1 MKDSHIRSGRSV
13 PTLNDVATDAGVSKS
28 TVSRVL
34 NNRLGNGFSVT
45 EEVRERILA
54 AAEKL
59 NYRPNLIAK
68 SLTLQTTRMIHII
81 GGHYALSDL
90 GNIYQTV
97 VNSATSVMDS
107 CEDVFDVTVDM
118 SHHDKQSCE
127 LPPWKINGAIILAR
141 ANTLTIRELEDGQV
155 PYIVVNGPAGK
166 FGSSVVPDDEGGT
179 KAAIGYLAELGHRV
193 IAYANS
199 RPDYLVG
206 HSSLVDRH
214 QTYLREMKKLG
225 LSIVPG
231 HDEWLK
237 SAEKFLTAAV
247 IENGATA
254 VLAYGHMEGL
264 NLMQAAH
271 KLGIAVPGRLSVL
284 CFCDKQAAAAMSPLL
299 SFIDLRSSDM
309 GKIAAELLL
318 KHIKKPD
325 NAEPETIKLAE
336 QLVISSSTASPQKQP
351 D

>member
-1 MKDSHIRSGRSV
+1 MKDSQIRNKRSV
-13 PTLNDVATDAGVSKS
+13 TTLSDVATEAGVNKS
-28 TVSRVL
+28 TASRVL

-45 EEVRERILA
+45 EEVRKRILA

-68 SLTLQTTRMIHII
+68 SLTLQTSRMIHII
-81 GGHYALSDL
+81 GGHYALGDL

-97 VNSATSVMDS
+97 VNNVTSIMDGS
-107 CEDVFDVTVDM
+107 DDVFDVTVDM
-118 SHHDKQSCE
+118 SHHDRQTSE
-127 LPPWKINGAIILAR
+127 LPPWKIDGAIILAR
-141 ANTLTIRELEDGQV
+141 ANSPTLTELEEGQI
-155 PYIVVNGPAGK
+155 PYVVVNGPAGK
-166 FGSSVVPDDEGGT
+166 SGSSVVPDDENG
-179 KAAIGYLAELGHRV
+179 AQIAIRYLAELGHRI

-206 HSSLVDRH
+206 HSSLADRH

-237 SAEKFLTAAV
+237 SAEKFLTTAV

-271 KLGIAVPGRLSVL
+271 KLGITVPGRLTVL
-284 CFCDKQAAAAMSPLL
+284 CFCDQQAAAAMSPLI

-309 GKIAAELLL
+309 GRIAAELLL
-318 KHIKKPD
+318 KHIKKPG
-325 NAEPETIKLAE
+325 NAEPTTIKLAE
-336 QLVISSSTASPQKQP
+336 ELVIRNSTASPQK
-351 D
+351 

>member
-1 MKDSHIRSGRSV
+1 MKGKEMRNRSV
-13 PTLNDVATDAGVSKS
+13 TTLNDVANEAGVNKS
-28 TVSRVL
+28 TASRVL

-45 EEVRERILA
+45 EEVRKRILA
-54 AAEKL
+54 VAEKL

-97 VNSATSVMDS
+97 VNNVTCIMDS
-107 CEDVFDVTVDM
+107 CEDIFDVTVDM
-118 SHHDKQSCE
+118 SHHDRQTSE
-127 LPPWKINGAIILAR
+127 LPPWKIDGAVILAR
-141 ANTLTIRELEDGQV
+141 ANSPTLTELEEVQI
-155 PYIVVNGPAGK
+155 PYVVVNGPAGK
-166 FGSSVVPDDEGGT
+166 SGSSVVPDDENGT
-179 KAAIGYLAELGHRV
+179 QIAIRYLVELGHRI

-199 RPDYLVG
+199 SPDYLVG
-206 HSSLVDRH
+206 HSSLADRH
-214 QTYLREMKKLG
+214 QTYLKEMKKLG
-225 LSIVPG
+225 LSVVPG

-237 SAEKFLTAAV
+237 SAEKFLTTAV

-271 KLGIAVPGRLSVL
+271 KLGITIPGRLSLL
-284 CFCDKQAAAAMSPLL
+284 CFCDQQAAAAMSPLL

-318 KHIKKPD
+318 KRIKKSGD
-325 NAEPETIKLAE
+325 AETTIIKLAE
-336 QLVISSSTASPQKQP
+336 ELVIRSSTASPQK
-351 D
+351 

>member
-1 MKDSHIRSGRSV
+1 MKDSKMRNNRKV
-13 PTLNDVATDAGVSKS
+13 TTLNDVATEAGVNKS
-28 TVSRVL
+28 TVSRIL

-45 EEVRERILA
+45 EEVRKRVLA

-59 NYRPNLIAK
+59 SYRPNLIAQG
-68 SLTLQTTRMIHII
+68 LTLQSTRMVHII
-81 GGHYALSDL
+81 GGRYALSDL

-97 VNSATSVMDS
+97 VNSITSIMDCS
-107 CEDVFDVTVDM
+107 EDVFDVTVDM
-118 SHHDKQSCE
+118 SHHDVQSSE
-127 LPPWKINGAIILAR
+127 LPPWKIDGAIVLAR
-141 ANTLTIRELEDGQV
+141 ANLSTLRELEDSQI
-155 PYIVVNGPAGK
+155 PYVVVNGPAGK
-166 FGSSVVPDDEGGT
+166 SGSSVVPDDKCGT
-179 KAAIGYLAELGHRV
+179 KNAIQYLAELGHRI

-206 HSSLVDRH
+206 HSSLADRH

-225 LSIVPG
+225 LSVAPG

-237 SAEKFLTAAV
+237 SAEEFLTAAA

-284 CFCDKQAAAAMSPLL
+284 CFCDQQAAAAMSPLL
-299 SFIDLRSSDM
+299 SFIDLMSSEM
-309 GKIAAELLL
+309 GRIAAELLL
-318 KHIKKPD
+318 KHIKNP
-325 NAEPETIKLAE
+325 NEAEPTTIKLAE
-336 QLVISSSTASPQKQP
+336 QLVIRSSTASPQT
-351 D
+351 

>member
-1 MKDSHIRSGRSV
+1 MRNRSV
-13 PTLNDVATDAGVSKS
+13 TTLNDVATEAGVSKS

-45 EEVRERILA
+45 EEVRKRVLA
-54 AAEKL
+54 VAEKL

-97 VNSATSVMDS
+97 VNSATCVMDC
-107 CEDVFDVTVDM
+107 CEDIFDVTVDM
-118 SHHDKQSCE
+118 SHHDKQSSE
-127 LPPWKINGAIILAR
+127 LPPWKIDGAIILAR
-141 ANTLTIRELEDGQV
+141 ANSSTLSELEDGQI
-155 PYIVVNGPAGK
+155 PYVVVNGPAGK
-166 FGSSVVPDDEGGT
+166 SGSSVVPDDECGT
-179 KAAIGYLAELGHRV
+179 KMAIQYLAELGHRI

-199 RPDYLVG
+199 KPDYLVG
-206 HSSLVDRH
+206 HSSLADRH

-225 LSIVPG
+225 LSVVPG

-237 SAEKFLTAAV
+237 SAEKFLTTAV
-247 IENGATA
+247 IKNGATA

-264 NLMQAAH
+264 NLMQASH
-271 KLGIAVPGRLSVL
+271 KLGITMPGRLSVL
-284 CFCDKQAAAAMSPLL
+284 CFCDRQAAAAMSPLL

-318 KHIKKPD
+318 KNIKKSG
-325 NAEPETIKLAE
+325 NAEPATIKLAE
-336 QLVISSSTASPQKQP
+336 QLVICSSTASPQK
-351 D
+351 

>member
-1 MKDSHIRSGRSV
+1 MKDIKIQNNRKV
-13 PTLNDVATDAGVSKS
+13 TTLNDVATEAGVNKS
-28 TVSRVL
+28 TVSRIL

-45 EEVRERILA
+45 EEVRKRVLA
-54 AAEKL
+54 AADKL

-68 SLTLQTTRMIHII
+68 SLTLQTTRMIHIV

-97 VNSATSVMDS
+97 VNNVTSIMDGS
-107 CEDVFDVTVDM
+107 DDVFDVTVDM
-118 SHHDKQSCE
+118 SHHDRQTSE

-141 ANTLTIRELEDGQV
+141 ANSPTLTELEEGQI
-155 PYIVVNGPAGK
+155 PYVVVNGSAGK
-166 FGSSVVPDDEGGT
+166 SGSSVVPDDENGT
-179 KAAIGYLAELGHRV
+179 QIAIRYLAELGHRR

-199 RPDYLVG
+199 KPDYLVG
-206 HSSLVDRH
+206 HSSLADRH

-225 LSIVPG
+225 LSVAPG

-237 SAEKFLTAAV
+237 SAEKFLAVAV
-247 IENGATA
+247 IENGSTA

-271 KLGIAVPGRLSVL
+271 KLGITVPGRLSVL
-284 CFCDKQAAAAMSPLL
+284 CFCDQQAAAAMSPQL
-299 SFIDLRSSDM
+299 SFIDLKSSDM

-318 KHIKKPD
+318 KHIKKSGD
-325 NAEPETIKLAE
+325 AEPTTIKLAE
-336 QLVISSSTASPQKQP
+336 ELVIRNSTASPQK
-351 D
+351 

>member
-1 MKDSHIRSGRSV
+1 MKNSQMRNRSV
-13 PTLNDVATDAGVSKS
+13 TTLNDVATEAGVSKS

-45 EEVRERILA
+45 EEVRKRVLA

-59 NYRPNLIAK
+59 DYRPNLIAK
-68 SLTLQTTRMIHII
+68 GLTLQTTRMIHII
-81 GGHYALSDL
+81 GGHHALSDL

-97 VNSATSVMDS
+97 VNSATYAMDRS
-107 CEDVFDVTVDM
+107 GEVFDVTVDM
-118 SHHDKQSCE
+118 SQHDQQSNE
-127 LPPWKINGAIILAR
+127 LPSWKIGGAIILAR
-141 ANTLTIRELEDGQV
+141 ANSFTLRELEDSQI
-155 PYIVVNGPAGK
+155 PYVVVNGPAGK
-166 FGSSVVPDDEGGT
+166 SGSSVVPDDEGGT
-179 KAAIGYLAELGHRV
+179 RMAIQYLAGLGHRI

-206 HSSLVDRH
+206 HSSLADRH

-225 LSIVPG
+225 LPVVPG

-237 SAEKFLTAAV
+237 SAEEFLTAAV

-271 KLGIAVPGRLSVL
+271 KLGITVPGRLSVL
-284 CFCDKQAAAAMSPLL
+284 CFCDQQAATAMSPLL

-309 GKIAAELLL
+309 GRIAAELLL
-318 KHIKKPD
+318 KHIKGPG
-325 NAEPETIKLAE
+325 NAEPTAIKLTE
-336 QLVISSSTASPQKQP
+336 QLVIRGSTAPP
-351 D
+351 

>member
-1 MKDSHIRSGRSV
+1 MKGSQMRNRSV
-13 PTLNDVATDAGVSKS
+13 TTLNDVATEAGVSKS

-45 EEVRERILA
+45 EEVRNRVLA
-54 AAEKL
+54 VAEKL
-59 NYRPNLIAK
+59 NYHPNLIAK

-97 VNSATSVMDS
+97 VNSATFVMDR

-118 SHHDKQSCE
+118 SHHDKQSSE
-127 LPPWKINGAIILAR
+127 LPPWKIDGAIILAK
-141 ANTLTIRELEDGQV
+141 ANPSTLRELEDGQI
-155 PYIVVNGPAGK
+155 PYVVVNGPAGK
-166 FGSSVVPDDEGGT
+166 SGSSVVPDDENGT
-179 KAAIGYLAELGHRV
+179 KIAIQYLAELGHRI

-199 RPDYLVG
+199 RPDYLPG
-206 HSSLVDRH
+206 HSSLADRH

-225 LSIVPG
+225 LSVVPG

-247 IENGATA
+247 IKNGATA

-264 NLMQAAH
+264 NLMQASH
-271 KLGIAVPGRLSVL
+271 KLGITVPGRLSVL
-284 CFCDKQAAAAMSPLL
+284 CFCDRQAAAAMSPLL

-318 KHIKKPD
+318 KNIKKSG
-325 NAEPETIKLAE
+325 NAEPATIKLAE
-336 QLVISSSTASPQKQP
+336 QLVICSSTASPQK
-351 D
+351 

>member
-1 MKDSHIRSGRSV
+1 MKNNRTVI
-13 PTLNDVATDAGVSKS
+13 TLNDVAVEAGVSKS

-45 EEVRERILA
+45 EDVRKRVLA
-54 AAEKL
+54 AAKKL
-59 NYRPNLIAK
+59 NYHPNLIAK

-97 VNSATSVMDS
+97 VNNVTSVMDS
-107 CEDVFDVTVDM
+107 SEDVFDVTVDM
-118 SHHDKQSCE
+118 SYHDKQSSE
-127 LPPWKINGAIILAR
+127 MPPWKIDGAIILAR
-141 ANTLTIRELEDGQV
+141 ANSPTIRELEGGQI
-155 PYIVVNGPAGK
+155 PYVVVNGPAGK
-166 FGSSVVPDDEGGT
+166 SGSSVVPDDQGGT
-179 KAAIGYLAELGHRV
+179 KMAIKYLAELGHRI

-206 HSSLVDRH
+206 HSSLADRH
-214 QTYLREMKKLG
+214 QTYLKEMKKLG
-225 LSIVPG
+225 LSVVPG
-231 HDEWLK
+231 HDKLLE
-237 SAEKFLTAAV
+237 SPEKFLTAAV
-247 IENGATA
+247 IESGATA

-284 CFCDKQAAAAMSPLL
+284 CFCDQQAAAAMSPLL

-318 KHIKKPD
+318 KHIKTSSG
-325 NAEPETIKLAE
+325 AEPATIKLTE
-336 QLVISSSTASPQKQP
+336 QLVIRSSTAHPFVRQRNC
-351 D
+351 

>member
-1 MKDSHIRSGRSV
+1 MRNRSV
-13 PTLNDVATDAGVSKS
+13 TTLNDVADEAGVNKS

-45 EEVRERILA
+45 EEVRKRIFA

-97 VNSATSVMDS
+97 VNSATRVMDCS
-107 CEDVFDVTVDM
+107 EDVFDVTVDM
-118 SHHDKQSCE
+118 SHHDKQTSE
-127 LPPWKINGAIILAR
+127 LPPWKIDGAIILAK
-141 ANTLTIRELEDGQV
+141 ANPSTLMELEDDQR
-155 PYIVVNGPAGK
+155 PYVVVNGPAGTS
-166 FGSSVVPDDEGGT
+166 GSSVVPDDECGT
-179 KAAIGYLAELGHRV
+179 KIAIHYLAELGHRK

-206 HSSLVDRH
+206 HSSLAVRH
-214 QTYLREMKKLG
+214 QTYLREMKELG
-225 LSIVPG
+225 LSIAPG

-237 SAEKFLTAAV
+237 SAENFLTAAV
-247 IENGATA
+247 LENGATA

-264 NLMQAAH
+264 NLMQAGH

-284 CFCDKQAAAAMSPLL
+284 CFCDQQAAAAMSPLL
-299 SFIDLRSSDM
+299 SFIDLKSSDM

-318 KHIKKPD
+318 KHIKKPSD
-325 NAEPETIKLAE
+325 AEPATIKLAE
-336 QLVISSSTASPQKQP
+336 QLVIRSSTASP
-351 D
+351 

>member
-1 MKDSHIRSGRSV
+1 MKDIKMQNNRKV
-13 PTLNDVATDAGVSKS
+13 TTLNDVATEAGVNKS
-28 TVSRVL
+28 TVSRIL

-45 EEVRERILA
+45 EEVRKRVLA
-54 AAEKL
+54 AASKL

-97 VNSATSVMDS
+97 VNNVTSIMDGS
-107 CEDVFDVTVDM
+107 DDVFDVTVDM
-118 SHHDKQSCE
+118 SHHDRQTSE
-127 LPPWKINGAIILAR
+127 MPPWKIDGAIILAR
-141 ANTLTIRELEDGQV
+141 ANSPTLTELEEGQI
-155 PYIVVNGPAGK
+155 PYVVVNGPAGK
-166 FGSSVVPDDEGGT
+166 SGSSVVPDDECGT
-179 KAAIGYLAELGHRV
+179 KIAIQYLAELGHRR

-199 RPDYLVG
+199 KPDYLVG
-206 HSSLVDRH
+206 HSSLADRH
-214 QTYLREMKKLG
+214 QTYLREMKILG
-225 LSIVPG
+225 LSVAPG
-231 HDEWLK
+231 HGEWLK
-237 SAEKFLTAAV
+237 SPEKFLTAAV

-271 KLGIAVPGRLSVL
+271 KLRITIPGRLSVL
-284 CFCDKQAAAAMSPLL
+284 CFCDQQAAAAMSPQL

-318 KHIKKPD
+318 KHIKKSGDAGPT
-325 NAEPETIKLAE
+325 TIKLAE
-336 QLVISSSTASPQKQP
+336 ELVIRNSTASPQK
-351 D
+351 